1 MRAVSQHSRL
11 ADHEE
16 GSVDGSDGR
25 GMRASEQPNRL
36 TCFVVVRSIWVPS
49 NGFANAS
56 ALVAAAIACAATW
69 AVAPRWQLLCCS
81 TGAWLLQWVIFRV
94 ARSAEE
100 RVHRMSADVRADRST
115 LPLVALSLPAAAISA
130 AAWLVMWLCGA
141 MLVLSCVVILSLART
156 VARTAL

>member
-1 MRAVSQHSRL
+1 M
-11 ADHEE
+11 
-16 GSVDGSDGR
+16 DGSDGR
-25 GMRASEQPNRL
+25 GMRASEQHNRL

-56 ALVAAAIACAATW
+56 ALVSAATACAATW
-69 AVAPRWQLLCCS
+69 IVAPRWQLVCCS

-100 RVHRMSADVRADRST
+100 RVHSMSADVRADRSA

-141 MLVLSCVVILSLART
+141 MLGKRT
-156 VARTAL
+156 MARTAL

>member
-1 MRAVSQHSRL
+1 M
-11 ADHEE
+11 
-16 GSVDGSDGR
+16 
-25 GMRASEQPNRL
+25 
-36 TCFVVVRSIWVPS
+36 
-49 NGFANAS
+49 
-56 ALVAAAIACAATW
+56 
-69 AVAPRWQLLCCS
+69 
-81 TGAWLLQWVIFRV
+81 LQWVIFRV

-100 RVHRMSADVRADRST
+100 RVHRMSADVRADRSA